1 MNTTKEH
8 HYHGMTQCELSKSN
22 GNVVHTLMI
31 KDVLDLI
38 FSHVALRLEL
48 ANGKWEFVI
57 GSILDESELVGVN
70 YA

>member
-1 MNTTKEH
+1 
-8 HYHGMTQCELSKSN
+8 
-22 GNVVHTLMI
+22 MI